1 MLPANTVDF
10 ASEAYWDQFFLA
22 EKSKPKPSSFE
33 WYGEFERDLLP
44 LALPKPKLPSSA
56 LVLGCG
62 NSSLSSEL
70 VEHLFAT
77 RVVSVD
83 FSSQAIAMMR
93 QWSERR
99 NYSAEVLEWVLADVT
114 KLPAEYT
121 GQFHQVWD
129 KGSLDAL
136 LGSEELDLEN
146 ARRMI
151 REAFRCLVGDGGVYY
166 CVSLL
171 QPHVLRVL
179 LEEARASFASL
190 SVRPFVPRKD
200 DSNKCPFLL
209 VLTKTAA
216 RTTNECGF
224 FVRSAKVSGC
234 DDVVRFVQ
242 SMQDSFLGKKQV
254 RQQWQ
259 PNTLAGRFSVPA
271 ASSGEPRFQFQIVDG
286 AKQKIPFAVLILPRG
301 REHEWTFS
309 QLEGQ
314 LGLANAQGIGRLVL
328 CTLCRDQSFAS
339 MQAVQD
345 ELSPHVLEFKPSFAS
360 VKNIP
365 FLGIQEELGE
375 RRVLATGETA
385 LNGPYSVE
393 QVVVGGRTLRRLVF
407 MDNPLAVQSEGV
419 VAKGD
424 DEVVDVAALSFD
436 IHQAMAE
443 FATAGVAPET
453 AKVAVCGVGGGG
465 LVSFLAQTFAHV
477 ESVEIDAVVVELA
490 QRWFGFASP
499 VFVGD
504 ALDYVRLPSTAGVD
518 VLVMDINAS
527 SAEADSA
534 SGLIC
539 PPKAFLDP
547 ELLVHLRDQVLASEG
562 GRLVLNFACRSR
574 DERVGLLRRIRQCFP
589 SVVAVDMKA
598 WNGEDL
604 NTILCCS
611 SAPVRLPAKSEF
623 ADAYRVVQEDGSLV
637 ANLVAAPV
645 ASAAAS
651 KKKGKAKP
659 KH

>member
-10 ASEAYWDQFFLA
+10 ASEAYWDQFFIA
-22 EKSKPKPSSFE
+22 EKNKPKPSSFE

-44 LALPKPKLPSSA
+44 LVLPKPKLPSSA

-70 VEHLFAT
+70 VEHSFAT

-83 FSSQAIAMMR
+83 FSSQAIEMMR
-93 QWSERR
+93 HWSARR
-99 NYSAEVLEWVLADVT
+99 NYPAEVLEWVLADVT
-114 KLPAEYT
+114 KLPVEYT
-121 GQFHQVWD
+121 EQFHQVWD

-151 REAFRCLVGDGGVYY
+151 RETFRCLVSGGVYY

-179 LEEARASFASL
+179 LEQAQASFASV

-200 DSNKCPFLL
+200 DSNKCPFLI

-216 RTTNECGF
+216 NSKCEF
-224 FVRSAKVSGC
+224 FVRSTRVSGC
-234 DDVVRFVQ
+234 DDVVEFVQ
-242 SMQDSFLGKKQV
+242 NMQDSFLPKKQV

-259 PNTLAGRFSVPA
+259 PNTLVGQFSVHTA
-271 ASSGEPRFQFQIVDG
+271 SGEPRFQFHIVDG
-286 AKQKIPFAVLILPRG
+286 AKQKIPFAVLILPQG

-339 MQAVQD
+339 MKAVQD
-345 ELSPHVLEFKPSFAS
+345 ELSPHVLEFKPTFAS

-365 FLGIQEELGE
+365 FMGIQEELGE
-375 RRVLATGETA
+375 RHILATGETA
-385 LNGPYSVE
+385 LNGPYSIE
-393 QVVVGGRTLRRLVF
+393 QVVVGGRKLRRLVF
-407 MDNPLAVQSEGV
+407 MNNPLAVQSEAV
-419 VAKGD
+419 IKED
-424 DEVVDVAALSFD
+424 VDVAILPFD

-443 FATAGVAPET
+443 FARSGTAPDI

-465 LVSFLAQTFAHV
+465 LVSFLAQTFAHIQ
-477 ESVEIDAVVVELA
+477 SVEIDAVVVELA
-490 QRWFGFASP
+490 QRWFGFTSP

-504 ALDYVRLPSTAGVD
+504 ALEYLHLPSTVGVD
-518 VLVMDINAS
+518 VLMIDINS
-527 SAEADSA
+527 SSSEADSA

-539 PPKAFLDP
+539 PPQVFLHNDF
-547 ELLVHLRDQVLASEG
+547 LVHLRDQVLTREG
-562 GRLVLNFACRSR
+562 GRLVLNFACRSK

-589 SVVAVDMKA
+589 SVVAVDMKE

-611 SAPVRLPAKSEF
+611 FEPVPLPDKSEF
-623 ADAYRVVQEDGSLV
+623 ADAYRIVQEDGSFAPNPV
-637 ANLVAAPV
+637 SAPAPAA
-645 ASAAAS
+645 SGAS
-651 KKKGKAKP
+651 KKKRKSKS
-659 KH
+659 KQ